1 MVVSFS
7 FQSFDFGISSKLASL
22 FLLVVV
28 STVGLL
34 QSGSFVEQ
42 GVHTLGLIVV
52 GVVGQVG
59 QVGQV
64 GHVGHVGGAA
74 QGMDF
79 GQVAQIGQ
87 GIEVVLGVV
96 VVVVVTGV
104 GVGQVGHVT
113 LGGQVVDCWVV
124 GILHGAHV
132 DVVILS
138 GLGHGLHVG
147 NCESNLCPFL

>member
-59 QVGQV
+59 QVG
-64 GHVGHVGGAA
+64 HVGGAA
-74 QGMDF
+74 QGMGF
-79 GQVAQIGQ
+79 EQVAEIGQ

-104 GVGQVGHVT
+104 GVGQVEHVV
-113 LGGQVVDCWVV
+113 LGGQVVNCWVV